1 MAYDEALVQRIR
13 DLLHDEPAADDV
25 LAAWV
30 ERGASYAA
38 TLLAE

>member
-1 MAYDEALVQRIR
+1 MAYDEALAQRIR
-13 DLLHDEPAADDV
+13 DLLHDEPADDV

-38 TLLAE
+38 TLPAE